1 MKYLVKKLWKGHV
14 SVRDYVVKRCAQDR
28 EDLIIDH
35 NGEEMTIPYKSLSNP
50 KQLHAKKIK
59 SKYRGEYTL
68 YDFEWKPEDKTQL
81 GFFKGKD

>member
-1 MKYLVKKLWKGHV
+1 
-14 SVRDYVVKRCAQDR
+14 
-28 EDLIIDH
+28 
-35 NGEEMTIPYKSLSNP
+35 MTIPYKSLSNP

-81 GFFKGKD
+81 GFFKGKG